1 MQHTKKVAFHT
12 LGCKLNFSETST
24 LARQFGEAGYARV
37 EMEENPDVLVIN
49 TCSVTEQ
56 ADKKCRNIVSR
67 AVRSNPGVY
76 VAVVGCYA
84 QLKPEAISA
93 IPGVQMVLGA
103 NEKFNLVQRVE
114 AADDKPQ
121 IAVGEIK
128 DVKTFIPS
136 FSSGDRTRT
145 FLKVQDG
152 CNYFCAFCTIPL
164 ARGRSRSA
172 TIADTVGQA
181 NMAIAAGAKEIVL
194 TGVNIGDFGTAQ
206 GETFLELCKALDQL
220 PGISR
225 FRISSI
231 EPNLLSQEIIEFVAQ
246 SRCFMPHFHIP
257 LQSGNDEILARMR
270 RRYRTDLYK
279 ERLESI
285 KKCMP
290 HACIGVDIIT
300 GFPGETDAHFE
311 STIEFLQSL
320 PISYLHVFTYSERDH
335 TTALRLD
342 GVVPDAIRHTRTIRL
357 RMLSDKMR
365 RAFNQQ
371 FLGSTRFVLFE
382 SSEDENGNMSGFTD
396 NYIKVS
402 VPFDPE
408 LKNEIIAVPLTKQDS
423 DGHMKWT
430 RD

>member
-1 MQHTKKVAFHT
+1 
-12 LGCKLNFSETST
+12 
-24 LARQFGEAGYARV
+24 
-37 EMEENPDVLVIN
+37 
-49 TCSVTEQ
+49 
-56 ADKKCRNIVSR
+56 
-67 AVRSNPGVY
+67 
-76 VAVVGCYA
+76 
-84 QLKPEAISA
+84 
-93 IPGVQMVLGA
+93 
-103 NEKFNLVQRVE
+103 
-114 AADDKPQ
+114 
-121 IAVGEIK
+121 
-128 DVKTFIPS
+128 
-136 FSSGDRTRT
+136 
-145 FLKVQDG
+145 
-152 CNYFCAFCTIPL
+152 L